1 MFTEIEIKTR
11 DKVDLVDITA
21 RVQDVVDRADVTEG
35 TCFVYCPHTTSGIV
49 LNENWDASVERDLA
63 MVLDRTA
70 PQDLSYDH
78 GEGNAP
84 AHVKSVLVGSDHFIF
99 VRDGKLQMGRWQ
111 GVFFAEFD
119 GPRRRTLWIKVVKDD
134 KRD

>member
-70 PQDLSYDH
+70 PRDLSYDH